1 MAPRMA
7 AVLRAPGKLCSFSY
21 VLFVFLLDVVSITV
35 YDRDTLL
42 NIGSSVAQRK
52 PDFEFLNAGGLF
64 TDTASEPFVWV
75 AKARRRRR
83 RRKRGKRAGVLVRLR
98 RRAFRPPLP
107 TILLANVQSLDNKLC
122 ELRARISYQ
131 RETRDCCVICL
142 TETWMSAIVPDSA
155 IELTGFSAHRS
166 DRTEELTGKSRGG
179 GVCFYINNSW
189 CNERNIHSIKS
200 FCSPDL
206 EFHTLL
212 CRPFWLPREFTA
224 IIITAVYIPPQANT
238 DQALKELYRNI
249 SEQESAHPDAA
260 FIITGDFNKANF
272 KTIAPKYFQHVTIN
286 TRGDRTLDHCYSP
299 LRDAYKSLPRPPFGK
314 SDHSSV
320 LLLPAYRQKLKR
332 EAPALRTVHCWSDQ
346 SDAILQD
353 CFDHVDWDMFR
364 AASDDDIEAY
374 SDTVTCFIRKCIDDV
389 VPTKTIRIYPNQKPW
404 INSDVRSA
412 LSARTS
418 AFKSGNSDDRKQASY
433 DLRRSI
439 KAAKRTYKNKVE
451 EHFNNNNP
459 RSMWQGINNI
469 TGFKGSKPAT
479 VNIAASLPDELN
491 TFYAR
496 FEADN
501 TTHTESAAAAAA
513 EEVSPLTLSVAD
525 VTRSFKRVNIRK
537 AVGPDGIPGRVLK
550 ACAFQLAGVF
560 TDIFNLSLSL
570 SVVPSCFKKSII
582 VPIPKKNK
590 ITCLNDWRPVALTPI
605 FSKCFEKLVRD
616 YICSVLPASLDPL
629 QFAYRSNRSTD
640 DAIAFTLHT
649 ALSHLENKNTY
660 VRMLFVDYSSAFN
673 TIVPATLVAKLQT
686 LGLNRSLCSWILDFL
701 TGRSQVVRMGN
712 NTSSPLILNTGA
724 PQGCVLSPLLYSL
737 YTHDCTA
744 THSSNVIVK
753 FADDTTVIGLITDND
768 ETAYRE
774 EVSTL
779 TKWCQE
785 NHLSLNI
792 DKTKELVVDYR
803 RQSREHTPITIDKT
817 PVERVTSFKFLG
829 IHITEDLT
837 WSAHTDAVLKK
848 AHQRLFFL
856 RRLRKFGTS
865 PRILRSF
872 YTCTVESILTGCIT
886 AWYGNSTAGNR
897 RALQRVVRT
906 ARHIVGGE
914 LPSLQDIYT
923 RRCTRKARRI
933 IKDSSHPSHRLLSL
947 LPSGRRFRSIRSR
960 TSRLRDSFFPQAIR
974 LMNSHK

>member
-1 MAPRMA
+1 
-7 AVLRAPGKLCSFSY
+7 
-21 VLFVFLLDVVSITV
+21 
-35 YDRDTLL
+35 
-42 NIGSSVAQRK
+42 
-52 PDFEFLNAGGLF
+52 
-64 TDTASEPFVWV
+64 
-75 AKARRRRR
+75 
-83 RRKRGKRAGVLVRLR
+83 
-98 RRAFRPPLP
+98 
-107 TILLANVQSLDNKLC
+107 
-122 ELRARISYQ
+122 
-131 RETRDCCVICL
+131 
-142 TETWMSAIVPDSA
+142 
-155 IELTGFSAHRS
+155 
-166 DRTEELTGKSRGG
+166 
-179 GVCFYINNSW
+179 
-189 CNERNIHSIKS
+189 
-200 FCSPDL
+200 
-206 EFHTLL
+206 
-212 CRPFWLPREFTA
+212 
-224 IIITAVYIPPQANT
+224 
-238 DQALKELYRNI
+238 
-249 SEQESAHPDAA
+249 
-260 FIITGDFNKANF
+260 
-272 KTIAPKYFQHVTIN
+272 
-286 TRGDRTLDHCYSP
+286 
-299 LRDAYKSLPRPPFGK
+299 
-314 SDHSSV
+314 
-320 LLLPAYRQKLKR
+320 
-332 EAPALRTVHCWSDQ
+332 
-346 SDAILQD
+346 
-353 CFDHVDWDMFR
+353 MFR
-364 AASDDDIEAY
+364 AVSDDDIEAY
-374 SDTVTCFIRKCIDDV
+374 SDSVTCFIRKCIDDV

-418 AFKSGNSDDRKQASY
+418 AFKSGNTDDRKQASY

-469 TGFKGSKPAT
+469 TGFKGNKRAT

-501 TTHTESAAAAAA
+501 TAHTESASAAAA

-570 SVVPSCFKKSII
+570 SVVPACFKKSTI

-605 FSKCFEKLVRD
+605 FSKCFEKLVREH
-616 YICSVLPASLDPL
+616 ICSVLPASLDPL

-660 VRMLFVDYSSAFN
+660 VRMLFVDYSS
-673 TIVPATLVAKLQT
+673 KLQT

-712 NTSSPLILNTGA
+712 NTLSPLTLNTGA

-744 THSSNVIVK
+744 THSSNVIV
-753 FADDTTVIGLITDND
+753 
-768 ETAYRE
+768 
-774 EVSTL
+774 
-779 TKWCQE
+779 
-785 NHLSLNI
+785 
-792 DKTKELVVDYR
+792 VVDYR

-817 PVERVTSFKFLG
+817 PVERVSSFKFLVV
-829 IHITEDLT
+829 HITEDLT

-848 AHQRLFFL
+848 AHQHLFFL
-856 RRLRKFGTS
+856 RWLRKIGTS

-886 AWYGNSTAGNR
+886 AWFGNSTAGNR

-906 ARHIVGGE
+906 ALHIVGGE

-947 LPSGRRFRSIRSR
+947 LPSGRRLRSIRSR
-960 TSRLRDSFFPQAIR
+960 TSRRRDSFFLRAIR
-974 LMNSHK
+974 LMNSQK